1 MSGQQSPDLTQPAL
15 QTATGAAQADTEPD
29 DDGMTLGDIAAAL
42 REKLSLITLV
52 PLAAGLLA
60 FGASYLIAPTFTANT
75 TFMPPQQAQSGAAS
89 ALASLGS
96 LASLAGG
103 GAGIRSSGDQYVALM
118 QSVTVSDRLIAQF
131 KLMEVYDSKFRV
143 DARKELASNVRIA
156 FGKKDGLINVE
167 VDDTSPQRAADIA
180 NHYVD
185 ELRRVTAGLAV
196 TEAQQRRV
204 FFEQQLQKSRDSLAL
219 AQKALQASGFNAGAL
234 KAEPKAAAEGYG
246 KLKAETTAAE
256 VRLQVT
262 RGTLTDS
269 APEVRQQQATV
280 AALREQLAKAEQA
293 TAPNSGPDYIGRYRE
308 FKYQET
314 LFELYA
320 RQFELARVDE
330 SREGALIQ
338 VVDLAT
344 PAERKS
350 KPKRAIVAG
359 SVTLA
364 AALILMT
371 WVLIRK
377 SAQRRKA
384 NLSPA
389 SVA

>member
-1 MSGQQSPDLTQPAL
+1 MTASSRPEESADLGASIASDS
-15 QTATGAAQADTEPD
+15 TADI
-29 DDGMTLGDIAAAL
+29 TLGDLAATL
-42 REKLSLITLV
+42 RKHLLLLTLV
-52 PLAAGLLA
+52 PLAAGTLA
-60 FGASYLIAPTFTANT
+60 LGITFLIAPTYTAIT
-75 TFMPPQQAQSGAAS
+75 SFMPPQQSQGGAAS

-96 LASLAGG
+96 LAGLVGGAAGG
-103 GAGIRSSGDQYVALM
+103 RSSGEQYVALM

-131 KLMEVYDSKFRV
+131 KLMSVYDSEFRV
-143 DARKELASNVRIA
+143 DARKVLAKNVRISL
-156 FGKKDGLINVE
+156 GKKDGLISVE

-204 FFEQQLQKSRDSLAL
+204 FFEQQLQQSRDRLVQ
-219 AQKALQASGFNAGAL
+219 AQQALQASGFNPGAI
-234 KAEPKAAAEGYG
+234 KAEPKAAAEGYAR
-246 KLKAETTAAE
+246 LKAEVTAAE

-262 RGTLTDS
+262 RGTLTES

-280 AALREQLAKAEQA
+280 SALREQLARTEHA
-293 TAPNSGPDYIGRYRE
+293 TESVGGPDYIGRYRE

-338 VVDLAT
+338 VVDPAT
-344 PAERKS
+344 PPERKS
-350 KPKRAIVAG
+350 KPKRAITSLVAF
-359 SVTLA
+359 VATLM
-364 AALILMT
+364 ALVF
-371 WVLIRK
+371 WVLVRP
-377 SAQRRKA
+377 SNRRLKA
-384 NLSPA
+384 PNSPA
-389 SVA
+389 STA